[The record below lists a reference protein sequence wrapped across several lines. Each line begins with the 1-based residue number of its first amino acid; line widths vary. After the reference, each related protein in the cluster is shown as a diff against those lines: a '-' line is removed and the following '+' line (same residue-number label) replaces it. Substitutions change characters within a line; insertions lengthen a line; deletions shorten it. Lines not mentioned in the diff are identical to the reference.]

1 MSKKMLAVSEE
12 DYKKMTKAAELFWKA
27 YENKKL
33 RKAIEKWVKEEKDD
47 KNQTSIYKKEIQ

>member
-33 RKAIEKWVKEEKDD
+33 RKAIEKWVKEEKDGKSCKD
-47 KNQTSIYKKEIQ
+47 EEK